1 MEQINKKLL
10 VLGSQG
16 LVGTAIKRSEI
27 INQKFIVHYSNR
39 AEADLTNKKEVE
51 SLFNSVKPNITINC
65 AGKVGGILANNTQRY
80 EFLTENLLIN
90 LNLFETLKK
99 YENSLLI
106 NLGSSSIY
114 PKNSKY
120 PLKESSLM
128 TGPLEETNAAYSLSK
143 IVGIAMGK
151 AIESNILK
159 TINLI
164 PTNLYG
170 PNDNFDSQSSHV
182 VPGLINKFYEAQENN
197 DAECIVWGS
206 GKPSRELLFV
216 DDLVSALEIIIE
228 SNPKEEIINV
238 GSGSEI
244 SIKDLANKISFI
256 AGYKGKVVFDKSK
269 PDGVLKKTLDSSLIS
284 SLNWS
289 PKVDLD
295 DGLKRTYE
303 WYREIN
309 NKD

>member
-51 SLFNSVKPNITINC
+51 SLFNGVKPNITINC
-65 AGKVGGILANNTQRY
+65 AGKVGGILVNNTQRY

-99 YENSLLI
+99 YESSLLI

-114 PKNSKY
+114 PKNSKF

-128 TGPLEETNAAYSLSK
+128 TGPLEETNSAYSLSK

-182 VPGLINKFYEAQENN
+182 VPGLINKFYKAQENN

-206 GKPSRELLFV
+206 GKPTRELLFV
-216 DDLVSALEIIIE
+216 DDLVSALEVIIE

-256 AGYKGKVVFDKSK
+256 AGYKGKVVFDTNK
-269 PDGVLKKTLDSSLIS
+269 PDGVLKKTLDSSIIS

-289 PKVDLD
+289 PKVELD
-295 DGLKRTYE
+295 DGLQRTYE

>member
-51 SLFNSVKPNITINC
+51 SLFNRVKPNITINC

-114 PKNSKY
+114 PKNSKF

-128 TGPLEETNAAYSLSK
+128 TGPLEETNSAYSLSK

-182 VPGLINKFYEAQENN
+182 VPGLINKFYRAQKNN

-206 GKPSRELLFV
+206 GKPTRELLFV
-216 DDLVSALEIIIE
+216 DDLVSALEVIIE

-244 SIKDLANKISFI
+244 SIKDLANKISLI
-256 AGYKGKVVFDKSK
+256 AGYKGKVVFDTSK

-284 SLNWS
+284 SLNWK

>member
-51 SLFNSVKPNITINC
+51 SLFNSIKPNITINC

-114 PKNSKY
+114 PKNSKF

-128 TGPLEETNAAYSLSK
+128 TGPLEETNSAYSLSK

-244 SIKDLANKISFI
+244 SIKDLANKISLI
-256 AGYKGKVVFDKSK
+256 AGYKGKVVFDTSK

-289 PKVDLD
+289 PKVGLD

>member
-99 YENSLLI
+99 YESSLLI

-114 PKNSKY
+114 PKNSKF

-128 TGPLEETNAAYSLSK
+128 TGPLEETNSAYSLSK

-182 VPGLINKFYEAQENN
+182 VPGLINKFYNAQKNN
-197 DAECIVWGS
+197 DTECIVWGS

-216 DDLVSALEIIIE
+216 DDLVSALEVIIE

-244 SIKDLANKISFI
+244 SIKDLANKISLI
-256 AGYKGKVVFDKSK
+256 AGYKGKVVFDTSK

-289 PKVDLD
+289 PKVGLD

-303 WYREIN
+303 WYREKN

>member
-51 SLFNSVKPNITINC
+51 SLFTSVKPNITINC

-114 PKNSKY
+114 PKNSKF

-128 TGPLEETNAAYSLSK
+128 TGPLEETNSAYSLSK

-182 VPGLINKFYEAQENN
+182 VPGLINKFYKAQESN

-206 GKPSRELLFV
+206 GKPTRELLFV
-216 DDLVSALEIIIE
+216 DDLVSALEVIIE

-256 AGYKGKVVFDKSK
+256 AEYKGKVVFDTSK
-269 PDGVLKKTLDSSLIS
+269 PDGVLRKTLDSSLIS

-303 WYREIN
+303 WYKKIN
-309 NKD
+309 DKD

>member
-51 SLFNSVKPNITINC
+51 SLFTSVKPNITINC

-90 LNLFETLKK
+90 LNLFETLKT

-182 VPGLINKFYEAQENN
+182 VPGLINKFYKAQQKN
-197 DAECIVWGS
+197 DVECVVWGS
-206 GKPSRELLFV
+206 GKPTRELLFV
-216 DDLVSALEIIIE
+216 DDLVSALEVIIE
-228 SNPKEEIINV
+228 SSPKEEIINV

-256 AGYKGKVVFDKSK
+256 AEYKGKVVFDTSK
-269 PDGVLKKTLDSSLIS
+269 PDGVLRKTLDSSLIS

-295 DGLKRTYE
+295 DGLQRTYE
-303 WYREIN
+303 WYKKIN

>member
-51 SLFNSVKPNITINC
+51 SLFTSVKPNITINC

-114 PKNSKY
+114 PKNSKF

-182 VPGLINKFYEAQENN
+182 VPGLINKFYKAQQKN
-197 DAECIVWGS
+197 DVECVVWGS
-206 GKPSRELLFV
+206 GKPTRELLFV
-216 DDLVSALEIIIE
+216 DDLVSALEVIIE
-228 SNPKEEIINV
+228 SSPKEEIINV

-244 SIKDLANKISFI
+244 SIKDLANKISLI
-256 AGYKGKVVFDKSK
+256 SGYKGKVIFDTSK
-269 PDGVLKKTLDSSLIS
+269 PDGVLRKTLDSSLIS

-295 DGLKRTYE
+295 DGLQRTYE
-303 WYREIN
+303 WYKKIN
-309 NKD
+309 DKD

>member
-39 AEADLTNKKEVE
+39 AEADLTNRKEVE

-114 PKNSKY
+114 PKNSEF

-128 TGPLEETNAAYSLSK
+128 TGPLEETNSAYSLSK

-206 GKPSRELLFV
+206 GKPTRELLFV
-216 DDLVSALEIIIE
+216 DDLVSALEVIIE

-244 SIKDLANKISFI
+244 SIKDLANKISLI
-256 AGYKGKVVFDKSK
+256 AGYKGKVVFDTTK

-289 PKVDLD
+289 PKVGLD

>member
-51 SLFNSVKPNITINC
+51 SLFTSVKPNITINC

-182 VPGLINKFYEAQENN
+182 VPGLINKFYKAQQKN
-197 DAECIVWGS
+197 DVECVVWGS
-206 GKPSRELLFV
+206 GKPTRELLFV
-216 DDLVSALEIIIE
+216 DDLVSALEVIIE
-228 SNPKEEIINV
+228 SSPKEEIINV
-238 GSGSEI
+238 GSGNEI
-244 SIKDLANKISFI
+244 SIKDLANKISLI
-256 AGYKGKVVFDKSK
+256 SGYKGKVIFDTSK
-269 PDGVLKKTLDSSLIS
+269 PDGVLRKTLDSSLIS

-303 WYREIN
+303 WYKKIN
-309 NKD
+309 DKD

>member
-114 PKNSKY
+114 PKNSKF

-128 TGPLEETNAAYSLSK
+128 TGPLEETNSAYSLSK

-182 VPGLINKFYEAQENN
+182 VPGLINKFYRAQENN

-206 GKPSRELLFV
+206 GKPTRELLFV
-216 DDLVSALEIIIE
+216 DDLVSALEVIIE

-244 SIKDLANKISFI
+244 SIKDLANKISLI
-256 AGYKGKVVFDKSK
+256 AGYKGKVVFDTTK

-289 PKVDLD
+289 PKVGLD